1 MSINTCS
8 YVAAVSC
15 GSFPILPFF
24 KIVKARLF
32 IPHLNGLNVASVR
45 VERIVVWISFFLIR
59 LKVKN
64 SGTRGQKGWENE
76 SWGTTEKKAKR
87 LRERKELEERTT
99 EIQRQR
105 GGGGEER
112 EREMQCNQFVC
123 VSTIP

>member
-45 VERIVVWISFFLIR
+45 VERIVVWISFFSDQT
-59 LKVKN
+59 KSEEFGN
-64 SGTRGQKGWENE
+64 AGTKGL
-76 SWGTTEKKAKR
+76 GK
-87 LRERKELEERTT
+87 
-99 EIQRQR
+99 
-105 GGGGEER
+105 
-112 EREMQCNQFVC
+112 
-123 VSTIP
+123 